1 MLLNEYRSYETF
13 VSCLILIPVC
23 VDGQGVMIG
32 SVSPSDP
39 VSPHPRFHESKKMR
53 MKDVLL

>member
-1 MLLNEYRSYETF
+1 MHFYKMLLNEYRSYETF

-39 VSPHPRFHESKKMR
+39 VSPHHVSCF
-53 MKDVLL
+53 MKVRK